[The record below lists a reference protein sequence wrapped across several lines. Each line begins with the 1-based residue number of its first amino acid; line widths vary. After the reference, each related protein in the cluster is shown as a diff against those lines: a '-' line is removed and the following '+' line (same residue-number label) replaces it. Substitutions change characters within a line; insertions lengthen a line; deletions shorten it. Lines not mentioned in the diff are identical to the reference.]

1 MLRRTNGNRCG
12 TPGARAAARLAL
24 AGSVALSLS
33 GCLTF
38 SRGIQDLRLPRYR
51 PDLDRRGE
59 WYEELHAPAPEP
71 GTPEKAAAVP
81 APVSVEPSMPATE
94 PAGRTPAPAPIPPAE
109 PAPGVV
115 TAAVSRAGSLPAS
128 VQLRTIMSGDRL
140 TIMVDGPEPQKF
152 EDVVDDR
159 GSIRLP
165 HIGAVQAAGKPT
177 SEVEDA
183 IEQAYIKGLI
193 YRYVNVTVV
202 SLDDEFFIR
211 GEVKREGRFAL
222 TGAMT
227 LGKAITV
234 ASGFTEYANRKKVEI
249 QRGNEI
255 ISFDMERIYSGKD
268 EDPLL
273 RRGDQVYV
281 PRRFM

>member
-1 MLRRTNGNRCG
+1 MADRSFRVRGGRSGGWIALRV
-12 TPGARAAARLAL
+12 AACLAVAVA
-24 AGSVALSLS
+24 AG
-33 GCLTF
+33 GCLTL
-38 SRGIQDLRLPRYR
+38 SRGGVDGLRLPRYR
-51 PDLDRRGE
+51 PDETRRGE
-59 WYEELHAPAPEP
+59 WYDALHPQSGPAVEVAAPVVAGTVAPA
-71 GTPEKAAAVP
+71 
-81 APVSVEPSMPATE
+81 APDADPQVLAVEPP
-94 PAGRTPAPAPIPPAE
+94 PIPVE
-109 PAPGVV
+109 PTAP
-115 TAAVSRAGSLPAS
+115 
-128 VQLRTIMSGDRL
+128 LRTIMGGDRL
-140 TIMVDGPEPQKF
+140 TIMIDGPEPQKF

-159 GSIRLP
+159 GSVRLP
-165 HIGAVQAAGKPT
+165 HIGEVQAAGKTT
-177 SEVEDA
+177 SQVEDA
-183 IEQAYIKGLI
+183 IEEAYIKGLI

-234 ASGFTEYANRKKVEI
+234 AGGFTEYARRTKVEI
-249 QRGNEI
+249 QRGSEI
-255 ISFDMERIYSGKD
+255 LPFDMDRIYSGKD